1 MVGICQSRN
10 FHTEIGTGN
19 RFYGMKNKKMKNPID
34 RIHLYLLLYEL
45 HEEIQKY
52 LALGKGAVFYGDN
65 QADVFIGS

>member
-1 MVGICQSRN
+1 
-10 FHTEIGTGN
+10 
-19 RFYGMKNKKMKNPID
+19 MKNKKMKNPID

-65 QADVFIGS
+65 QTDVFIGS